1 MQQAQSIKPPELEQT
16 ESWQYLEITVEFS
29 KAVKYA
35 QQDTAC
41 SSSRK
46 LVEQMGLFRKQGKRL
61 LIHVKV
67 CMSLQQ
73 TTNGVELRD
82 FSHTPHSNPLLQ

>member
-1 MQQAQSIKPPELEQT
+1 MQQAQSIKPPGLEQT

-29 KAVKYA
+29 KAVKYT

-46 LVEQMGLFRKQGKRL
+46 LVE
-61 LIHVKV
+61 
-67 CMSLQQ
+67 
-73 TTNGVELRD
+73 
-82 FSHTPHSNPLLQ
+82 